1 MASVF
6 KKHTANWGRRGI
18 ALGAG
23 AAATA
28 LVLTGCAGGSVSNT
42 DLNGLAIGTTDKV
55 TSLDP
60 AGSYDNG
67 SFAVQNQVFPFLMN
81 TPVGSPDVKP
91 DIATKGEFSDP
102 TTYKVT
108 LKKGLEFANG
118 HKLTSSDVKFS
129 FERELK
135 INNENG
141 PQSLLGNLKS
151 IDTPDDTTVV
161 FHLDHADQ
169 TWPQVLSSPAGPI
182 VDEEVFS
189 ADKLTSAADIV
200 KGKAFA
206 GQYEITSYKENDTIQ
221 YKANPKYDGLLQK
234 AKTSE
239 VTASYYTK
247 ETDLKLAVQKGD
259 VDVAYRS
266 LTPTDI
272 ADLRKD
278 DKVKVTDGPGGEI
291 RYLVFNFNTQPFGA
305 SQSDKDEKKALAVR
319 QAVADVVDREKLA
332 KDVYND
338 TYSPLYSMVPDGL
351 TGAAKPFEK
360 LYGDGNGGADVDK
373 AKQTLSKAGV
383 TGKVQLDIQYAPD
396 HYGSTSD
403 DEYAELKTQ
412 LENTG
417 LFTVNIQSTVY
428 TTYAQER
435 TKDAYPVY
443 QLGWFPDF
451 SDADNYLAPFFTKDN
466 FVQNHYDDPQIQK
479 LIADE
484 QQESDKDKRAT
495 LIEQAQEREATQI
508 STLPLLQGK
517 SVAVA
522 AKDVK
527 GLTLD
532 SSYKFRYATLSK

>member
-1 MASVF
+1 MASVT
-6 KKHTANWGRRGI
+6 KWGKRGI

-28 LVLTGCAGGSVSNT
+28 LVLTGCASSSVSDT
-42 DLNGLAIGTTDKV
+42 ELNGLSIGTTDKI

-60 AGSYDNG
+60 AGSYDTG

-81 TPVGSPDVKP
+81 TPVGSPDVEP
-91 DIATKGEFSDP
+91 DIATKAEFTNP
-102 TTYKVT
+102 TTYEVT
-108 LKKGLEFANG
+108 LKDGLEFANG
-118 HKLTSSDVKFS
+118 NKLTSSDVKFS
-129 FERELK
+129 FDRELK

-141 PQSLLGNLKS
+141 PQSLLANLKS

-161 FHLDHADQ
+161 FNLDHADQ

-182 VDEEVFS
+182 VDEDVFS
-189 ADKLTSAADIV
+189 ATKLTSADDIV

-206 GQYEITSYKENDTIQ
+206 GQYQISSYKENDTIQ
-221 YKANPKYDGLLQK
+221 YKTNPKYDGLLGK
-234 AKTSE
+234 AKTDE

-272 ADLRKD
+272 SDLRKD
-278 DKVKVTDGPGGEI
+278 DSLKVTDGPGGEI
-291 RYLVFNFNTQPFGA
+291 RYVVFNFKTQPFGTGQDDA
-305 SQSDKDEKKALAVR
+305 DEAKALAVR
-319 QAVADVVDREKLA
+319 QAAADVVDRAQLA
-332 KDVYND
+332 KEVYND
-338 TYSPLYSMVPDGL
+338 TFTPLYSMVPDGL
-351 TGAAKPFEK
+351 TGAVQPFKEM
-360 LYGDGNGGADVDK
+360 YGDGDGGADVSK
-373 AKQTLSKAGV
+373 AKKTLSDAGV

-396 HYGSTSD
+396 HYGSASD
-403 DEYAELKTQ
+403 DEYALLKQQ
-412 LENTG
+412 LEDSG

-451 SDADNYLAPFFTKDN
+451 SDADNYLSPFFTKEN
-466 FVQNHYDDPQIQK
+466 FVQNHYDDPEIQD
-479 LIADE
+479 LIAKE
-484 QQESDKDKRAT
+484 QAESDPDKRAD

-522 AKDVK
+522 GKDVK

-532 SSYKFRYATLSK
+532 ASFKFRYATLSK

>member
-1 MASVF
+1 MASVT
-6 KKHTANWGRRGI
+6 KWGKRGI

-28 LVLTGCAGGSVSNT
+28 LVLTGCASSSVSDT
-42 DLNGLAIGTTDKV
+42 ELNGMSIGTTDKI

-81 TPVGSPDVKP
+81 TPVGSPDVEP
-91 DIATKGEFSDP
+91 DIAESAEFTNP
-102 TTYKVT
+102 TTYTVK
-108 LKKGLEFANG
+108 LKSGLKFANG
-118 HKLTSSDVKFS
+118 NDLTSSDVKFS
-129 FERELK
+129 FDRELK

-141 PQSLLGNLKS
+141 PQSLLANLKG
-151 IDTPDDTTVV
+151 IETPDDTTVV
-161 FHLDHADQ
+161 FTLDHADQ

-182 VDEEVFS
+182 VDEQVFS
-189 ADKLTSAADIV
+189 ADELTPAADIV

-206 GQYEITSYKENDTIQ
+206 GQYEISSYKENDTIQ
-221 YKANPKYDGLLQK
+221 YKANKNYDGLLGK
-234 AKTSE
+234 AKTDE

-272 ADLRKD
+272 SDLRKD
-278 DKVKVTDGPGGEI
+278 DKVKVYDGPGGEI

-305 SQSDKDEKKALAVR
+305 KQSDADEAKALAVR
-319 QAVADVVDREKLA
+319 QAVADVVDREKIA
-332 KDVYND
+332 KDVYNN
-338 TYSPLYSMVPDGL
+338 TYSPVYSMVPDGL
-351 TGAAKPFEK
+351 TGAAKPFEE
-360 LYGDGNGGADVDK
+360 LYGNGSGGPDVDK
-373 AKQTLSKAGV
+373 AKETLSKAGV

-451 SDADNYLAPFFTKDN
+451 SDADNYLSPFFTKDN
-466 FVQNHYDDPQIQK
+466 FVQNHYDDAEIQK
-479 LIADE
+479 LISEE
-484 QQESDKDKRAT
+484 QQESDKDKRAD

-522 AKDVK
+522 GKDVK

>member
-1 MASVF
+1 MASVT
-6 KKHTANWGRRGI
+6 KWGKRGL

-28 LVLTGCAGGSVSNT
+28 LVLTGCASSSVSDT
-42 DLNGLAIGTTDKV
+42 ALNGISIGTTDKI

-81 TPVGSPDVKP
+81 TPVNSPDVKP
-91 DIATKGEFSDP
+91 DIATKGEFTNP
-102 TTYKVT
+102 TTYTVT
-108 LKKGLEFANG
+108 LKKGLQFANG
-118 HKLTSSDVKFS
+118 HDLTSSDVKFS

-141 PQSLLGNLKS
+141 PQSLLANLKS
-151 IDTPDDTTVV
+151 IETPDDTTVV
-161 FHLDHADQ
+161 FNLDHADQ

-182 VDEEVFS
+182 VDEQVFS
-189 ADKLTSAADIV
+189 ADKLTPAADIV

-221 YKANPKYDGLLQK
+221 YKANPKYDGLLGK
-234 AKTSE
+234 AKTDE

-278 DKVKVTDGPGGEI
+278 SKLEVTDGPGGEI

-305 SQSDKDEKKALAVR
+305 SQSDKDETKALAVR

-338 TYSPLYSMVPDGL
+338 TYSPLYSMVPEGL
-351 TGAAKPFEK
+351 TGAAKPFEQ
-360 LYGDGNGGADVDK
+360 LYGDGNGGPSVDK
-373 AKQTLSKAGV
+373 AKETLSKAGV

-412 LENTG
+412 LENSG

-451 SDADNYLAPFFTKDN
+451 SDADNYLSPFFTKEN
-466 FVQNHYDDPQIQK
+466 FVQNHYDDPTIQD
-479 LIADE
+479 LISQE
-484 QQESDKDKRAT
+484 QQESDKSKRAD

-522 AKDVK
+522 SKDVK
-527 GLTLD
+527 GLVLD

>member
-1 MASVF
+1 MASVT
-6 KKHTANWGRRGI
+6 KWGKRGI

-28 LVLTGCAGGSVSNT
+28 LVLTGCASSSVSDT
-42 DLNGLAIGTTDKV
+42 ELNGLSIGTTDKI

-81 TPVGSPDVKP
+81 TPVGSPDVEP
-91 DIATKGEFSDP
+91 DIATKAEFTNP
-102 TTYKVT
+102 TTYEVT
-108 LKKGLEFANG
+108 LKDGLEFANG
-118 HKLTSSDVKFS
+118 NKLTSSDVKFS
-129 FERELK
+129 FDRELK

-141 PQSLLGNLKS
+141 PQSLLANLKS

-161 FHLDHADQ
+161 FNLDHADR

-182 VDEEVFS
+182 VDEDVFS
-189 ADKLTSAADIV
+189 ATKLTSADDIV

-206 GQYEITSYKENDTIQ
+206 GQYQISSYKENDTIQ
-221 YKANPKYDGLLQK
+221 YKTNPKYDGLLGK
-234 AKTSE
+234 AKTDE

-247 ETDLKLAVQKGD
+247 ETDLKLAVQEGD

-272 ADLRKD
+272 SDLRGD
-278 DKVKVTDGPGGEI
+278 DSLKVTDGPGGEI
-291 RYLVFNFNTQPFGA
+291 RYVVFNFKTQPFGTGQDDA
-305 SQSDKDEKKALAVR
+305 DEAKALAVR
-319 QAVADVVDREKLA
+319 QAAADVVDRAQLA
-332 KDVYND
+332 KEVYND
-338 TYSPLYSMVPDGL
+338 TFTPLYSMVPDGL
-351 TGAAKPFEK
+351 TGAVQPFKEM
-360 LYGDGNGGADVDK
+360 YGDGDGGADVSK
-373 AKQTLSKAGV
+373 AKKTLSDAGV

-396 HYGSTSD
+396 HYGSASD
-403 DEYAELKTQ
+403 DEYALLKQQ
-412 LENTG
+412 LEDSG

-451 SDADNYLAPFFTKDN
+451 SDADNYLSPFFTKEN
-466 FVQNHYDDPQIQK
+466 FVQNHYDDPEIQD
-479 LIADE
+479 LIAKE
-484 QQESDKDKRAT
+484 QAESDPDKRAD

-522 AKDVK
+522 GKDVK

-532 SSYKFRYATLSK
+532 ASFKFRYATLSK

>member
-1 MASVF
+1 MASVS
-6 KKHTANWGRRGI
+6 KWGKRGI

-28 LVLTGCAGGSVSNT
+28 LVLTGCASGSVSSA
-42 DLNGLAIGTTDKV
+42 DLNGMTIGTTDKI

-91 DIATKGEFSDP
+91 DIATKGEFTNP
-102 TTYKVT
+102 TTYEVT
-108 LKKGLEFANG
+108 LKKGLKFANG
-118 HKLTSSDVKFS
+118 NDLTSSDVKFS
-129 FERELK
+129 FDRELK

-141 PQSLLGNLKS
+141 PQSLLANLKS

-161 FHLDHADQ
+161 FNLDHADQ

-182 VDEEVFS
+182 VDEQVFS
-189 ADKLTSAADIV
+189 ADKLTPAADIV

-221 YKANPKYDGLLQK
+221 YKANKAYDGLLGK
-234 AKTSE
+234 AKTDE

-278 DKVKVTDGPGGEI
+278 DNVKVTDGPGGEI
-291 RYLVFNFNTQPFGA
+291 RYLVFNFKTQPFGTG
-305 SQSDKDEKKALAVR
+305 QSGADEAKALAVR

-332 KDVYND
+332 KDVYNN
-338 TYSPLYSMVPDGL
+338 TYSPVYSMVPDGL
-351 TGAAKPFEK
+351 TGAATPFK
-360 LYGDGNGGADVDK
+360 TLYGDGNGGADVDK
-373 AKQTLSKAGV
+373 AKKTLSDAGV
-383 TGKVQLDIQYAPD
+383 SGKVQLDIQYAPD

-412 LENTG
+412 LENSG

-428 TTYAQER
+428 TTYAVDR

-451 SDADNYLAPFFTKDN
+451 SDADNYLSPFFTKDN
-466 FVQNHYDDPQIQK
+466 FVQNHYDDPTIQK
-479 LIADE
+479 LIAEE
-484 QQESDKDKRAT
+484 QAESDASKRAD
-495 LIEQAQEREATQI
+495 LIEQAQQREAEQI

-517 SVAVA
+517 SIAVA
-522 AKDVK
+522 GKDVK

-532 SSYKFRYATLSK
+532 ASFKFRYATLSK

>member
-1 MASVF
+1 MASVN
-6 KKHTANWGRRGI
+6 KWGWRGI

-23 AAATA
+23 VAARAV
-28 LVLTGCAGGSVSNT
+28 VLTGCASSSVSDT
-42 DLNGLAIGTTDKV
+42 ELNGLSIGTTDKV

-91 DIATKGEFSDP
+91 DIAESGEFTND
-102 TTYKVT
+102 TTYTVK
-108 LKKGLEFANG
+108 LKSGLKFANG
-118 HKLTSSDVKFS
+118 HDLTSSDVKFS

-141 PQSLLGNLKS
+141 PQSLLANLKS

-161 FHLDHADQ
+161 FNLDHADQ

-182 VDEEVFS
+182 VDEQVFS
-189 ADKLTSAADIV
+189 ADKLTPAADIV

-221 YKANPKYDGLLQK
+221 YKANPNYDGLLGK
-234 AKTSE
+234 AKTDE

-278 DKVKVTDGPGGEI
+278 SKLEVTDGPGGEI

-305 SQSDKDEKKALAVR
+305 SQSDADQAKALAVR
-319 QAVADVVDREKLA
+319 QAVADVVDREKIA
-332 KDVYND
+332 KDVYNN

-351 TGAAKPFEK
+351 TGAAKPFEE
-360 LYGDGNGGADVDK
+360 LYGNGSGGPDVDK
-373 AKQTLSKAGV
+373 AKETLSKAGV
-383 TGKVQLDIQYAPD
+383 SGKVQLDIQYAPD

-412 LENTG
+412 LENSG

-451 SDADNYLAPFFTKDN
+451 SDADNYLSPFFTKDN
-466 FVQNHYDDPQIQK
+466 FVQNHYDDPEIQQ
-479 LIADE
+479 LISEE
-484 QQESDKDKRAT
+484 QQESDKDKRAE

-522 AKDVK
+522 GKDVK

>member
-6 KKHTANWGRRGI
+6 KKHTATWGRRGI

-28 LVLTGCAGGSVSNT
+28 LVLTGCASSSVSDT
-42 DLNGLAIGTTDKV
+42 ELNGLSIGTTDKV

-81 TPVGSPDVKP
+81 TPVGSPDVEP
-91 DIATKGEFSDP
+91 DIATKAEFTDP
-102 TTYKVT
+102 TTYEVT
-108 LKKGLEFANG
+108 LKDGLEFANG
-118 HKLTSSDVKFS
+118 NKLTSSDVKFS
-129 FERELK
+129 FDRELK

-141 PQSLLGNLKS
+141 PQSLLANLRS

-182 VDEEVFS
+182 VDEDVFS
-189 ADKLTSAADIV
+189 PTELTSAADIV

-206 GQYEITSYKENDTIQ
+206 GQYQISSYKENQLVQ
-221 YKANPKYDGLLQK
+221 YKTNPKYDGLLGK
-234 AKTSE
+234 AKTDE
-239 VTASYYTK
+239 VTANYFTK

-272 ADLRKD
+272 SDLRKD
-278 DKVKVTDGPGGEI
+278 DDLKVTDGPGGEI
-291 RYLVFNFNTQPFGA
+291 RYVVFNFKTQPFGTGQDDA
-305 SQSDKDEKKALAVR
+305 DEAKALAVR
-319 QAVADVVDREKLA
+319 QAAADVVDRAALA
-332 KDVYND
+332 KEVYND
-338 TYSPLYSMVPDGL
+338 TFTPLYSMVPDGL
-351 TGAAKPFEK
+351 TGAVQPFK
-360 LYGDGNGGADVDK
+360 DMYGDGDGGPDVDK
-373 AKQTLSKAGV
+373 AKKTLADAGV
-383 TGKVQLDIQYAPD
+383 SGKVQLDIQYAPD
-396 HYGSTSD
+396 HYGSASD
-403 DEYAELKTQ
+403 DEYALLKTQ
-412 LENTG
+412 LEDSG

-435 TKDAYPVY
+435 TKDAYPEY

-451 SDADNYLAPFFTKDN
+451 SDADNYLSPFFTKEN
-466 FVQNHYDDPQIQK
+466 FVQNHYDDSVIQD
-479 LIADE
+479 LIAKE
-484 QQESDKDKRAT
+484 QAESDPDKRAD
-495 LIEQAQEREATQI
+495 LIEQAQEREASQI

-522 AKDVK
+522 GKDVK

-532 SSYKFRYATLSK
+532 ASFKFRYATLSK